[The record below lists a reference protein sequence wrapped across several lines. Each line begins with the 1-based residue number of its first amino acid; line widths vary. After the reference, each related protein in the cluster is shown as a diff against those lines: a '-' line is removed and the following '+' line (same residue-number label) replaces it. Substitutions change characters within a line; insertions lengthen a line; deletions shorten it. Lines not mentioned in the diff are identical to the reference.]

1 MKTKLINL
9 KQQLA
14 DVLENGA
21 VKKGSRPTGRM
32 RNFNSTHRGKV
43 NLTSMQI

>member
-14 DVLENGA
+14 DVQENGA
-21 VKKGSRPTGRM
+21 VKRAAGPQVVCVISIAPTEA
-32 RNFNSTHRGKV
+32 K
-43 NLTSMQI
+43 